1 MQKVE
6 LTLDQVIERAKSL
19 TNSGRKILGIT
30 GAPGAGKSTIAKSI
44 VERLGANLCAF
55 APMDGFHLSNAT
67 LTAEGKIS
75 RKGALDTFDGEGYVN
90 LLTRLRTLTEEV
102 VHAPDYYRSFE
113 ESIGSALPIRREVPL
128 VVTEGNYLLFN
139 EGPWA
144 KVKGLLD
151 ECWFIDLEEDIRI
164 DRLIKRHIA
173 VGKSP
178 DDAEKWSR
186 GSDQKNAEAVIAL
199 RERADLLITLRD

>member
-1 MQKVE
+1 MNQ
-6 LTLDQVIERAKSL
+6 LSITLDQLIDRARGL
-19 TNSGRKILGIT
+19 TSQGRKILGIT
-30 GAPGAGKSTIAKSI
+30 GAPGAGKSTVAKAI
-44 VERLGANLCAF
+44 VEKLGYELAAF

-90 LLTRLRTLTEEV
+90 LLTRLRTPNEEI

-113 ESIGSALPIRREVPL
+113 ESIGSALPIKRDIPL
-128 VVTEGNYLLFN
+128 VVTEGNYLLFT

-144 KVKGLLD
+144 RVKGLLD
-151 ECWFIDLEEDIRI
+151 ECWFIDLEEDVRI
-164 DRLIKRHIA
+164 DRLIKRHIE

-178 DDAEKWSR
+178 AEAEKWSR

-199 RERADLLITLRD
+199 RDRADLVITLRS